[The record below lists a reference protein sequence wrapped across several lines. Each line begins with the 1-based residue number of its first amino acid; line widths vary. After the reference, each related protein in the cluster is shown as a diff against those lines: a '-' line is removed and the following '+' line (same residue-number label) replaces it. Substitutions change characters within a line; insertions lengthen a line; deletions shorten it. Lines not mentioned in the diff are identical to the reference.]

1 MNTNLTSIVLKS
13 LASLALVSNVQGM
26 IVEDGL
32 WTGKDYYKTNEK
44 IGVQNGVPY
53 SNDPEMNRKIRAA
66 TSVNGDVSDYRSRP
80 NVQRVMRL
88 VDEDDWEELF
98 PIRNDLYEYEG
109 FLRAVGKFGAF
120 CSEGNLDGYDAD

>member
-44 IGVQNGVPY
+44 IGV
-53 SNDPEMNRKIRAA
+53 
-66 TSVNGDVSDYRSRP
+66 
-80 NVQRVMRL
+80 
-88 VDEDDWEELF
+88 
-98 PIRNDLYEYEG
+98 
-109 FLRAVGKFGAF
+109 
-120 CSEGNLDGYDAD
+120 